1 MIQKGKDG
9 NLKAMGKKSLP
20 RELFRKS
27 SHQPLISDE
36 SDVVLLSG
44 QYKFIWHYLP
54 GMHASFHWK
63 QRSDGRKSKQS
74 GGKQE
79 SRAESSR
86 FPGFRWENICANSYH
101 HYKQLSKI
109 NAVCK
114 FSFKN
119 QEEDFE

>member
-63 QRSDGRKSKQS
+63 QRSNGRKSKQS
-74 GGKQE
+74 GGNR
-79 SRAESSR
+79 RAGQRAAGSWALD
-86 FPGFRWENICANSYH
+86 G
-101 HYKQLSKI
+101 KI
-109 NAVCK
+109 SVPTVTIITNNLAR
-114 FSFKN
+114 
-119 QEEDFE
+119 